1 MSKTIDDKHDS
12 NELLQLV
19 SFKIGNEEFGI
30 NILNVQEIIKTVHI
44 TKVPNAPVF
53 VEGIINLRGRVIPVM
68 DLRTRLNLPKKD
80 QDKDT
85 RIIVLEVNSK
95 TVGFIV
101 DEVNEVLRIPRSITE
116 PPPAMVTG
124 IDSEF
129 ITAVGKLEDRLI
141 TLIDLEKVLS
151 TDEKNQLQ
159 TIASE

>member
-1 MSKTIDDKHDS
+1 MSKTIDNKNDS

-30 NILNVQEIIKTVHI
+30 NILIVQEIIKTVQI

-53 VEGIINLRGRVIPVM
+53 VEGIINLRGRVIPVI
-68 DLRTRLNLPKKD
+68 DLRTRLNLPKKAR
-80 QDKDT
+80 DKDT

-101 DEVNEVLRIPRSITE
+101 DEVNEVLRIPKSITE
-116 PPPAMVTG
+116 PPPSMVIG

-159 TIASE
+159 SIVTE